1 MLPFPYAENN
11 PVNNTDPSGHFVP
24 LLAGGAAA
32 VSGEAAAIA
41 AVGTAAIGATVE
53 LGMEVWD
60 MIRGNRVNWDPN
72 TPIQDQLKGQGQLRD
87 LRNNPN
93 LDGVDINDLLRKTP
107 NELNDMLKNGKI
119 NKKTYKQLKKAFE
132 GRDLGKR
139 GKK

>member
-1 MLPFPYAENN
+1 MSRGPWNKSGIRSKFIKLYATLSYAHEI
-11 PVNNTDPSGHFVP
+11 
-24 LLAGGAAA
+24 
-32 VSGEAAAIA
+32 VSRK
-41 AVGTAAIGATVE
+41 
-53 LGMEVWD
+53 LGMAH
-60 MIRGNRVNWDPN
+60 NRVNWDPN